1 MNDVAAFLVTG
12 ASLLM
17 SVLLLGLWRV
27 SGRGL
32 VTSGAPSQP
41 RERFLLLAGIAQAV
55 FAVHQAPLFF
65 EFAVFDVWFI
75 RGVFAGL
82 FGLYVGLTLLVANL
96 LGGFWLDGALSRA
109 LFKLTKLYLWLVV
122 PASLFV
128 FGVYDFTGYVS
139 SVYAH
144 NRLTVNNM
152 VALLANVLLAFVLVR
167 KFWLMQAEVL
177 QSRMVAGFAAERARL
192 LERQRIMQD
201 IHDTVGSQLVGL
213 LAMAQN
219 HAPYADLAAQTAE
232 ALQDLRIAI
241 DAIQPVNGNLAAVLA
256 TLRHRLQPKLAAAGL
271 TLVWQVDDLP
281 RLDRLEP
288 QTVQH
293 IQRIV
298 MEALSNVMQHAKA
311 SEVTLSAR
319 YEPDCASIVVSI
331 SDNGVG
337 FEATQ
342 FEPLGQA
349 TSGQGL
355 ANLKHRAIAI
365 GAELQFESPSKVVLR
380 LPC

>member
-17 SVLLLGLWRV
+17 SALLLGLWRV
-27 SGRGL
+27 SGG
-32 VTSGAPSQP
+32 SGGNFGSPATRQP
-41 RERFLLLAGIAQAV
+41 RERFLLLASIAQAV
-55 FAVHQAPLFF
+55 FAVHQLPLFF
-65 EFAVFDVWFI
+65 EPAIFDVWFV

-82 FGLYVGLTLLVANL
+82 FGVYVGLTLLVANL
-96 LGGFWLDGALSRA
+96 LGGRWLGGTLSRG
-109 LFKLTKLYLWLVV
+109 LFKVTKFYVWLVL

-144 NRLTVNNM
+144 HRLTANN
-152 VALLANVLLAFVLVR
+152 VIALGVNVLLVFVLVR
-167 KFWLMQAEVL
+167 KFWFMQAALL
-177 QSRMVAGFAAERARL
+177 QSRLDAGFAAERAQL

-219 HAPYADLAAQTAE
+219 HAPYADLAVQTAE
-232 ALQDLRIAI
+232 ALQELRIAV

-271 TLVWQVDDLP
+271 TLIWQVDDLP
-281 RLDRLEP
+281 RLERLEP

-298 MEALSNVMQHAKA
+298 MEALSNVMQHARA

-319 YEPDCASIVVSI
+319 YVETHSCIEI
-331 SDNGVG
+331 CIHDNGIGFDAVTPRTAG
-337 FEATQ
+337 QGWANLQFRAQAIRADLTFEA
-342 FEPLGQA
+342 
-349 TSGQGL
+349 
-355 ANLKHRAIAI
+355 
-365 GAELQFESPSKVVLR
+365 PSRVVLR
-380 LPC
+380 LCC